1 MQPHEAVS
9 WWSAV
14 KQSRVVCPASREAR
28 VISRHSDS
36 APPTDLT
43 SDQWMLGAC
52 LKRSHT
58 NLPVLVVAC
67 CHGNIPSLPAVE
79 IANRLDLHSLPN
91 PWQVTTHTSP
101 HLTPHLT
108 CSTQPSDTYWPFL
121 VFAGSKFVNGLF
133 A

>member
-1 MQPHEAVS
+1 MTLP
-9 WWSAV
+9 
-14 KQSRVVCPASREAR
+14 
-28 VISRHSDS
+28 
-36 APPTDLT
+36 PPTDLT

-67 CHGNIPSLPAVE
+67 CHGNTPSLPAVE

-101 HLTPHLT
+101 HLTPTSLAPPNPPTHTGPSLSLQVLSLSMDYLHEA
-108 CSTQPSDTYWPFL
+108 STGFDWL
-121 VFAGSKFVNGLF
+121 VKVQS
-133 A
+133 